1 MRCIGLDLAWGR
13 KNTTGAVCLELLAR
27 GGQPQSWRVCAH
39 SDSLGD
45 DEDVLSFVR
54 EYQQSPGGK
63 ESNYGDGCVVAI
75 DAPTLVPNET
85 GRRPAEAECQLQ
97 FGRYQ
102 AGPHPANRS
111 RYKGDIRG
119 EIIARELVAK
129 DGYAHDPAPPRVN
142 ERRVM
147 EVFPHPAHVA
157 LFNLSRTLKYKAKP
171 GRTLTSRLA
180 EFDRYEAYLRA
191 LEHADPALLPDDSV
205 LTRPGDPT
213 LAALKRYEDRLDA
226 LTCAYIAAYY
236 IRWGAKRVQVLGDM
250 TTGHIV
256 VPRLQY
262 QERRAL

>member
-13 KNTTGAVCLELLAR
+13 KNTTGAVCIELTP
-27 GGQPQSWRVCAH
+27 GSDKPQLWRVCAQ
-39 SDSLGD
+39 SDNLGD
-45 DEDVLSFVR
+45 DEDVLAFVR
-54 EYQQSPGGK
+54 EHQQSVGEK
-63 ESNYGDGCVVAI
+63 ESHQGNGCVVAI

-85 GRRPAEAECQLQ
+85 GRRPAEAECQLL

-102 AGPHPANRS
+102 AGSHPANRS

-119 EIIARELVAK
+119 EIIADELVAK
-129 DGYAHDPAPPRVN
+129 DGYAHDPAPPSTN

-157 LFNLSRTLKYKAKP
+157 LFGLSRTLKYKAKP

-205 LTRPGDPT
+205 LTRPTNLT
-213 LAALKRYEDRLDA
+213 LAALKRYEDKLDA

-236 IRWGAKRVQVLGDM
+236 IRWGAERVQVLGDM

-256 VPRLQY
+256 VPRLQH
-262 QERRAL
+262 